1 MKEIKIYE
9 IPNIDFIERI
19 DDPYIGMIFYVAD
32 IDTYY
37 SVKTLKEINGINM
50 KGSKVV
56 EYIIDEYADFGTG
69 SGGGSGLTATQ
80 LSNIAKIPAIKSTVD
95 ALPNNYASKNHNHS
109 EYASSSHRHDASEID
124 NLPSGGNG
132 SSIDLSAYATKSEL
146 NDAIKRIDGM
156 ESAGNL
162 VLRDISVGEIFI
174 AGNSS
179 SSTTTYG
186 NIVLSK
192 SSVTIVEGGSDTFTI
207 KLDKFP
213 SQNQQVSLS
222 VDNSSVVLS
231 KTIFEFTPSNF
242 NVEQSVTITI
252 LEDDNFTN
260 EIATITATSSNV
272 PSKTL
277 TINITDNDEQPSEV
291 VNVQSVSLNKATH
304 TMKVDE
310 TVQLTP
316 TISPSDATNKEVT
329 WTASNSNCTVVNGLV
344 TAKAQG
350 ECVITCKTVDGN
362 KTATCTIT
370 VNANV
375 EIPTSL
381 ITDGLVS
388 HYDMTRELSN
398 GKIKDLH
405 GGLDITLDTNYVVYE
420 NGYIA
425 TIDGGI
431 QTNYVSSAV
440 APKNTITNA
449 YSVIVTFTLGTTN
462 VHPIC
467 STGPGNVSQLLV
479 FSGGLIN
486 YDGAFNSSQSA
497 TQIKENTKYTV
508 ALTYSV
514 GGNDNIYID
523 GVKKY
528 TATTKVK
535 TVGNQLRLFS
545 EYSAK
550 HTATKIH
557 NLALYDRVLTDE
569 EIASVTSYLGGE

>member
-1 MKEIKIYE
+1 MATDFNYGGKLIASGGPFRPTGKDMPCDGRQRVENFADIVEIS
-9 IPNIDFIERI
+9 N
-19 DDPYIGMIFYVAD
+19 PYIGLKITVIADETNNNKMTDYIVKSLKANSMGVANSAINEVVRYVD
-32 IDTYY
+32 Y
-37 SVKTLKEINGINM
+37 LG
-50 KGSKVV
+50 
-56 EYIIDEYADFGTG
+56 
-69 SGGGSGLTATQ
+69 
-80 LSNIAKIPAIKSTVD
+80 
-95 ALPNNYASKNHNHS
+95 AS
-109 EYASSSHRHDASEID
+109 
-124 NLPSGGNG
+124 SGGNG

-146 NDAIKRIDGM
+146 NDVIKRIDGM

-174 AGNSS
+174 AGDHS

-207 KLDKFP
+207 KLDKLP

-222 VDNSSVVLS
+222 VDNSSVILS

-252 LEDDNFTN
+252 SEDDNYAN
-260 EIATITATSSNV
+260 EIATLTATSSNV

-277 TINITDNDEQPSEV
+277 TINITDNDEQS
-291 VNVQSVSLNKATH
+291 
-304 TMKVDE
+304 
-310 TVQLTP
+310 
-316 TISPSDATNKEVT
+316 
-329 WTASNSNCTVVNGLV
+329 
-344 TAKAQG
+344 
-350 ECVITCKTVDGN
+350 
-362 KTATCTIT
+362 
-370 VNANV
+370 
-375 EIPTSL
+375 TSL

-388 HYDMTRELSN
+388 YYDMTRELSN

-431 QTNYVSSAV
+431 ITNYVTSAV
-440 APKNTITNA
+440 APANTITNA

-467 STGPGNVSQLLV
+467 STGLRNVSQLLV
-479 FSGGLIN
+479 YAGGLIN
-486 YDGAFNSSQSA
+486 YGGAFNQSQSA
-497 TQIKENTKYTV
+497 TQIRENTKYTV

-514 GGNDNIYID
+514 GGNDTIYIN

-528 TATTKVK
+528 SEVTKVP

-545 EYSAK
+545 EYGAK

-569 EIASVTSYLGGE
+569 EVASVTLYLGGK

>member
-1 MKEIKIYE
+1 MTTDFTYGGKQILSNGPFKPNGKDMPNDARTRVECYADITT
-9 IPNIDFIERI
+9 IPNPHVGLKITVKVDETN
-19 DDPYIGMIFYVAD
+19 DNKMTDYIVKSLKANSMGVANSAINEVVRYVD
-32 IDTYY
+32 YLGVNT
-37 SVKTLKEINGINM
+37 
-50 KGSKVV
+50 
-56 EYIIDEYADFGTG
+56 
-69 SGGGSGLTATQ
+69 
-80 LSNIAKIPAIKSTVD
+80 
-95 ALPNNYASKNHNHS
+95 
-109 EYASSSHRHDASEID
+109 
-124 NLPSGGNG
+124 SGGNG

-174 AGNSS
+174 AGDYS

-207 KLDKFP
+207 KLDKCP

-222 VDNSSVVLS
+222 VDNSSVILS

-242 NVEQSVTITI
+242 NDEQSVRITI
-252 LEDDNFTN
+252 SEDDNYAN
-260 EIATITATSSNV
+260 EIATLTATSSNV

-291 VNVQSVSLNKATH
+291 VNVQSVTLNKSTH

-316 TISPSDATNKEVT
+316 TISPSNATNKEVT

-344 TAKAQG
+344 TAKTQG
-350 ECVITCKTVDGN
+350 ECVITCKSVDGN

-370 VNANV
+370 VNSKV
-375 EIPTSL
+375 EIPASL

-425 TIDGGI
+425 TIDGGN
-431 QTNYVSSAV
+431 QTNYVLSAV

-467 STGPGNVSQLLV
+467 STGLGNVSQLLV
-479 FSGGLIN
+479 YVGGLIN
-486 YDGAFNSSQSA
+486 YGGAFNSSQSA
-497 TQIKENTKYTV
+497 TQIRENTKYTV

-514 GGNDNIYID
+514 GGNDTIYIN

-528 TATTKVK
+528 SEVTKVPA
-535 TVGNQLRLFS
+535 VGNQLRLFC
-545 EYSAK
+545 EYGAK

-557 NLALYDRVLTDE
+557 NLALYNRVLTDE
-569 EIASVTSYLGGE
+569 EVASVTLYLGGK